1 MNTIFKYFFGKLLVT
16 FQEAKEVLNNVDR
29 DKGAALSIRIA
40 NPEDEVKGYSK
51 RLITVA
57 FNVCSEEGFSL
68 NTYYSKKVLLPRMN
82 GIVEEL
88 IIPFIEAGLDDRTII
103 NVLNFMN
110 SKPCTKG
117 FEQDL
122 IFVLPNIYTADNIVF
137 TLPKNDFAYL
147 PVVEEA
153 NSKAKLPNDDFIK
166 AIEEIQKRLQDED
179 PDKGQ
184 MNKKKTH

>member
-57 FNVCSEEGFSL
+57 FNVCSAEGFSL

-88 IIPFIEAGLDDRTII
+88 IIPFIEASLDERTII

-110 SKPCTKG
+110 SKPCMQG

-147 PVVEEA
+147 PVVEKA